1 MLFLLKHRNE
11 KSWKNWKK
19 QFSVLYSFTLACFI
33 KRQKPRVR
41 CYDDWGFRWIVGCG
55 QLQQ

>member
-1 MLFLLKHRNE
+1 MNNL
-11 KSWKNWKK
+11 KNWKK
-19 QFSVLYSFTLACFI
+19 QFSVLYSFTLVCFI

-41 CYDDWGFRWIVGCG
+41 CYDDWGFRWAVGCG